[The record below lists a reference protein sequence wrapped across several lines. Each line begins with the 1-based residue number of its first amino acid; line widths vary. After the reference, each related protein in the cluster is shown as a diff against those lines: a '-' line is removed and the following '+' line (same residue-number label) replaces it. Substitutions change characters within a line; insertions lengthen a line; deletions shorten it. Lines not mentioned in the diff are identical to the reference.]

1 MVTDNEW
8 FYTSSSQIIERQEEI
23 ISTFFP
29 IIHCQS
35 PKEGKEKNGKKKKLK
50 IEKRRKKVAHRRTM
64 FDYRRLC

>member
-23 ISTFFP
+23 IY
-29 IIHCQS
+29 CQS

-64 FDYRRLC
+64 FDYRRLF